1 MRSRVQNTCNILGIT
16 IGVQSDKYSPVFVH
30 KMIIDFLDKF
40 YNELFTEDCF
50 NKYKTGFLDLKRLPH
65 RDISS
70 EAYEMVKHIQSFR
83 REAHSGIDWTQKE
96 KVIDTIETNCS
107 Y

>member
-1 MRSRVQNTCNILGIT
+1 M
-16 IGVQSDKYSPVFVH
+16 QSDKYSPVFVH

-50 NKYKTGFLDLKRLPH
+50 NKYKKGFLDLKKLPH

-70 EAYEMVKHIQSFR
+70 EAYEKVKHM
-83 REAHSGIDWTQKE
+83 
-96 KVIDTIETNCS
+96 
-107 Y
+107 

>member
-1 MRSRVQNTCNILGIT
+1 
-16 IGVQSDKYSPVFVH
+16 
-30 KMIIDFLDKF
+30 MIIDFLDKF

-50 NKYKTGFLDLKRLPH
+50 SKYKTGFLDLKRLPH

-70 EAYEMVKHIQSFR
+70 EACEMVKHVMSFR
-83 REAHSGIDWTQKE
+83 REAHSGIDWIQKE
-96 KVIDTIETNCS
+96 KVIDIIDTNCS